1 MIAEFETKAKQI
13 AKEIL
18 EGKKIILTFPRG
30 YGKTTFAKILAKE
43 LLKQSI
49 ESKH

>member
-1 MIAEFETKAKQI
+1 MVTEFKTKAKQL

-18 EGKKIILTFPRG
+18 EGKRMLLTFPRG
-30 YGKTTFAKILAKE
+30 FGKTTFAKILAEE

>member
-1 MIAEFETKAKQI
+1 MITEFETKAKQL

-18 EGKKIILTFPRG
+18 EGKKMLLTFPRG

-43 LLKQSI
+43 LLKQSM

>member
-1 MIAEFETKAKQI
+1 MITEFETKAKQL

-18 EGKKIILTFPRG
+18 EGKKLLLTFPRG
-30 YGKTTFAKILAKE
+30 SGKTTFAKILAKE
-43 LLKQSI
+43 LLPQSM